1 MRKLSG
7 VMEIFWNLTWLFE
20 TVRILELEGV
30 NLCIWLY
37 VKDISIKRTVQR
49 REIYI

>member
-20 TVRILELEGV
+20 TVRILELEGG

-37 VKDISIKRTVQR
+37 VKDISIKRTVQQ